1 MGSYDGCDDEDSSSL
16 RQSLCAPGRERS
28 SAPGAGERLSRTESR
43 EMSDL
48 HGDPRNLILQLSA
61 GRLVVFGKKLSRFY
75 GNHYRQKHA
84 VGELE

>member
-1 MGSYDGCDDEDSSSL
+1 MKIVVRFASL
-16 RQSLCAPGRERS
+16 YALLREKDRALQALENAYRQA
-28 SAPGAGERLSRTESR
+28 ESR
-43 EMSDL
+43 EMPVVAFFDHL
-48 HGDPRNLILQLSA
+48 RGDPRNLILQLSV